1 MIKKNDSIGLSLEGR
16 DIKSFC
22 ISDFEFAEH
31 PKAEALFTGLHH
43 ARETMSL
50 TMNIY
55 LFTKLLF
62 DFYHDRNNTELFL
75 RNKFC
80 IIPAVNVDG
89 YNYIEEIY
97 RNSGRLTSIRK
108 NRKQT
113 GCNKYKKKKKN
124 KFGFV

>member
-16 DIKSFC
+16 NIKLYC
-22 ISDFEFAEH
+22 ISDFEFAH
-31 PKAEALFTGLHH
+31 DPKVEALFTGLHH

-62 DFYHDRNNTELFL
+62 DFYHDKNNTEELFRRSKL
-75 RNKFC
+75 CF
-80 IIPAVNVDG
+80 IPAVNTDG
-89 YNYIEEIY
+89 YNYIEEAYI
-97 RNSGRLTSIRK
+97 NSGRLASIRK

-113 GCNKYKKKKKN
+113 ECYK
-124 KFGFV
+124 